1 MSDTPRE
8 IPGYYW
14 DPEKKKYF
22 KIEKSQTAPSA
33 AQWSSSSVKRRE
45 HASQAAQQA
54 AKRQQLTKNHVRRSV
69 LARDAVASGLLARET
84 EVRGTAEAGRGR
96 RENGD
101 VLAAAWAREVT
112 AKGKISFG
120 MSWELSGHPHMACF
134 HVVGEESGSK
144 SAIAYSALDA
154 QFIVGTYIE
163 VGNEDENLA
172 MTQPPWREPTEAAVL
187 SRPQRPA
194 AGSLPTYNMVHCSQT
209 SSIKYHAPSN
219 RMLLTSSVPNAGGT
233 LVLFRP
239 PLDDVSSGRNW
250 SLNIDHMAIPLGKK
264 WCVAHQSTP
273 APAASN
279 LLCVVGTSDGIMSIH
294 SDETPRWLNPRLP
307 NLGLDARAERP
318 TPRGRFNRPRKTPFE
333 IFSQDFQVDNHNVLF
348 AGGRQPRLWMSDL
361 RTPAVE
367 WSSVKHGSS
376 IAHVRSI
383 NPHQVIVAGLRD
395 CMSVYDTRFFR
406 SSSSGDDNNNNN
418 KDAAA
423 GRKTASS
430 SPVLLEFPEYRNQ
443 ARFDIGWDVCP
454 ELNLVAAAQD
464 DASVR
469 LFSLSSGGLVRAGGT
484 DLERFKAKN
493 PVKALLFQTLR
504 GERLPNLYMADGAYL
519 KKFGCAPDKE

>member
-1 MSDTPRE
+1 MSDSPRE
-8 IPGYYW
+8 IPGFYW
-14 DPEKKKYF
+14 DPEKKRYF
-22 KIEKSQTAPSA
+22 KIEKSQTAPST
-33 AQWSSSSVKRRE
+33 AQWSTSSVKRRE
-45 HASQAAQQA
+45 RESHVAEQA
-54 AKRQQLTKNHVRRSV
+54 AKRQQLTKNHVKRSV

-84 EVRGTAEAGRGR
+84 EMSRIAEAGRGK

-101 VLAAAWAREVT
+101 VLAAAWAREVA

-120 MSWELSGHPHMACF
+120 MSWELSGHPHMSCF
-134 HVVGEESGSK
+134 YVVGEESGSK

-154 QFIVGTYIE
+154 QFMVGTYIE
-163 VGNEDENLA
+163 VGNKDENLA
-172 MTQPPWREPTEAAVL
+172 MVQPPWREPAEAAVL
-187 SRPQRPA
+187 SRSRRPA
-194 AGSLPTYNMVHCSQT
+194 AGSPVAYNIVHCSNT

-219 RMLLTSSVPNAGGT
+219 RMLLTSSDPNVGGT

-239 PLDDVSSGRNW
+239 PLDDISSGRSW
-250 SLNIDHMAIPLGKK
+250 SLDIDHMAIPLGRK
-264 WCVAHQSTP
+264 WCFAHQSTP
-273 APAASN
+273 APAASD

-307 NLGLDARAERP
+307 NLGPDARAERP
-318 TPRGRFNRPRKTPFE
+318 TARGRFNRPRKTPFE

-348 AGGRQPRLWMSDL
+348 AGGRQPRLWISDL

-406 SSSSGDDNNNNN
+406 SGGND
-418 KDAAA
+418 DAA
-423 GRKTASS
+423 GGGQSRRNASS
-430 SPVLLEFPEYRNQ
+430 CPVLEFPEYRNQ
-443 ARFDIGWDVCP
+443 ARFDIGWDVCTQ
-454 ELNLVAAAQD
+454 LNLVAAAQD
-464 DASVR
+464 DATVR
-469 LFSLSSGGLVRAGGT
+469 LFSLSSGGLVRAGA
-484 DLERFKAKN
+484 DLEGFGAKKN
-493 PVKALLFQTLR
+493 PVKALMFQTLP

-519 KKFGCAPDKE
+519 KKFGCAPAGDGDME

>member
-8 IPGYYW
+8 IPGFYW
-14 DPEKKKYF
+14 DPEKKRYF
-22 KIEKSQTAPSA
+22 KVEKSQTAPPT

-45 HASQAAQQA
+45 HESQVAEQA
-54 AKRQQLTKNHVRRSV
+54 AKRQQLTKNHVKRSV
-69 LARDAVASGLLARET
+69 LTRDAVASGLLARET
-84 EVRGTAEAGRGR
+84 EIDRTAEAGRGK

-120 MSWELSGHPHMACF
+120 MSWELSGHPHMSCF
-134 HVVGEESGSK
+134 YIVGKESGSK
-144 SAIAYSALDA
+144 SAIAYSALDS
-154 QFIVGTYIE
+154 QFMVGTYIE
-163 VGNEDENLA
+163 VGRKDENLA
-172 MTQPPWREPTEAAVL
+172 MTQPPWREPTEAAVVL

-194 AGSLPTYNMVHCSQT
+194 AGSLPTYNIVHCSHT

-219 RMLLTSSVPNAGGT
+219 RMLLTSSEPNVGGT

-250 SLNIDHMAIPLGKK
+250 SLDIDHMAIPLGKK

-294 SDETPRWLNPRLP
+294 SDETPRWLNPRPP

-348 AGGRQPRLWMSDL
+348 AGGRQPRLWISDL
-361 RTPAVE
+361 RAPAVE
-367 WSSVKHGSS
+367 WSSIKHGSS

-383 NPHQVIVAGLRD
+383 NPYQVIVAGLRD
-395 CMSVYDTRFFR
+395 CMSVYDTRFLQT
-406 SSSSGDDNNNNN
+406 GEQ
-418 KDAAA
+418 KDAA
-423 GRKTASS
+423 GRNAS
-430 SPVLLEFPEYRNQ
+430 SPVLDFSEYRNQ

-454 ELNLVAAAQD
+454 ELNLVASAQD
-464 DASVR
+464 DSTVK
-469 LFSLSSGGLVRAGGT
+469 LFSLSSGGLVRAGT
-484 DLERFKAKN
+484 DLEGFRAKN
-493 PVKALLFQTLR
+493 PVKALMFQTLR

-519 KKFGCAPDKE
+519 KKFGCAPASDGDQE